1 MTDVDNDGMLS
12 LSEFRKAVRDYR
24 IDVTDAEISI
34 IFNLFD
40 PEETGTIDL
49 LEFINSLRGQMN

>member
-1 MTDVDNDGMLS
+1 MTDVDNDGLLN

-40 PEETGTIDL
+40 PEETGAIDL
-49 LEFINSLRGQMN
+49 LEFINSLRG

>member
-1 MTDVDNDGMLS
+1 VTDVDNDGLLN

-40 PEETGTIDL
+40 PEETGAIDL
-49 LEFINSLRGQMN
+49 LEFINSLRG

>member
-1 MTDVDNDGMLS
+1 MLS

>member
-1 MTDVDNDGMLS
+1 VDNDGLLN

-40 PEETGTIDL
+40 PEETGAIDL
-49 LEFINSLRGQMN
+49 LEFINSLRG